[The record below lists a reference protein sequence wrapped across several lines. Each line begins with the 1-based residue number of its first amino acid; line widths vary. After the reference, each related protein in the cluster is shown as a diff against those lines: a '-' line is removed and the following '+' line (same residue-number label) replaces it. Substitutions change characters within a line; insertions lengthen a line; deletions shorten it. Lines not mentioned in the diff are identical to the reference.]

1 MSRRTRIAVDA
12 RAIAANRT
20 PGEALPVFRIER
32 PGADDFEPLA
42 GDVIE
47 LPEGARLVY
56 ERDTFTSAV
65 SVWIETTGEVAARI
79 RPPEG

>member
-42 GDVIE
+42 GDVIDY
-47 LPEGARLVY
+47 LLIGTGLYTHVVL
-56 ERDTFTSAV
+56 TCTSAPACTV
-65 SVWIETTGEVAARI
+65 TQTPSTST
-79 RPPEG
+79 